1 MKIPNE
7 VKEIIKKLEKKGF
20 KANPVGG
27 CVRDF
32 LLNQKPK
39 DWDIT
44 TNAKPE
50 DITNIFENYFIN
62 NEFGTVTILT
72 ESEDPALKKIEIT
85 PYRTEK
91 EYTDNRHPD
100 KVEWTSS
107 IEEDLKRRDFTINAM
122 AFDIEESKEKE
133 KIIDKD
139 KLIIDDLVIKIIDPF
154 GGKKDL
160 KKKIVR
166 TVGDSQERFKEDAL
180 RLLRAVRFSTV
191 LDFKIEEKTLK
202 AVKEDAEWLESISKE
217 RIRDEFLKIINSK
230 NAAAGI
236 RKLRE
241 TNLLQYVI
249 PEFEETYNVDQNK
262 HHIYN
267 VYEHLVRSLDYAA
280 KNNYNTEIRIA
291 ALLHDIAKPQTKEGK
306 GEEATFYNHEVVSAE
321 MTEKILKR
329 LKFPTKEIKKIKKLV
344 RWHLFYYNVDEVGKS
359 AVRRLV
365 RKVGPKNTGDLIKL
379 RMADRIGSGVPKAR
393 PYKLR
398 HLEYMIEKIKQD
410 PISTDKLKLS
420 GNDIMEVLDI
430 EPGPKVGHF
439 LTILLKNV
447 LDNPKLNKIEI
458 LEKEIEKIGKLSD
471 KKIEKKAKKAREK
484 IEKVKEKRDKMKKE
498 KYWLK

>member
-1 MKIPNE
+1 MKVPKE
-7 VKEIIKKLEKKGF
+7 VLEIVKKLKENGF

-32 LLNQKPK
+32 LINKKPD

-44 TNAKPE
+44 TDAKPD
-50 DITNIFENYFIN
+50 DITEIFENYFIN

-72 ESEDPALKKIEIT
+72 ESKDPATKEIEIT

-91 EYTDNRHPD
+91 EYSDSRHPD
-100 KVEWTSS
+100 EVEWVSS

-122 AFDIEESKEKE
+122 AFDIREKQE
-133 KIIDKD
+133 KVTEKD
-139 KLIIDDLVIKIIDPF
+139 VLVVDDLAIKIIDPF
-154 GGKKDL
+154 DGRKDL
-160 KKKIVR
+160 KNEIIR

-180 RLLRAVRFSTV
+180 RLLRAVRFSAV
-191 LDFKIEEKTLK
+191 LGFKIEEKTQK
-202 AVKEDAEWLESISKE
+202 AIKEDAEWLESISKE
-217 RIRDEFLKIINSK
+217 RIRDEFLKIINSEQ
-230 NAAAGI
+230 AAEGI

-241 TNLLQYVI
+241 TGLLEYII
-249 PEFEETYNVDQNK
+249 PEFEETYGVDQNK

-280 KNNYNTEIRIA
+280 KQGYSTEVRMA
-291 ALLHDIAKPQTKEGK
+291 ALLHDIGKPQTKEGK
-306 GEEATFYNHEVVSAE
+306 GEEATFYNHEVESAE
-321 MTEKILKR
+321 ITEKILKR
-329 LKFPTKEIKKIKKLV
+329 LKFSNKEIKKIKKLV

-359 AVRRLV
+359 SVRRLV
-365 RKVGPKNTGDLIKL
+365 RKVGPENTDELVKL

-410 PISTDKLKLS
+410 PISTDKLEVS
-420 GNDIMEVLDI
+420 GHDIMEILDI
-430 EPGPKVGHF
+430 KPGPKVGHF
-439 LTILLKNV
+439 LTILLEKA
-447 LDNPKLNKIEI
+447 LEDPEINKKEN
-458 LEKEIEKIGKLSD
+458 LKKEIKKIGKLDD
-471 KKIEKKAKKAREK
+471 KEIKEKAEKAKEK
-484 IEKVKEKRDKMKKE
+484 IEEVKEKRDKMKKE